1 LEDQALE
8 ADVLRKT
15 KAAKKRAAKRPG
27 PAVKEKPGKGA
38 ERAAPK
44 RGVSIY
50 FRWNE
55 RTDAVMG
62 QVDGGKL
69 LWRVRM
75 KRTTMSDISG
85 NADICC
91 TVTIQDI
98 PIVRDVP

>member
-1 LEDQALE
+1 
-8 ADVLRKT
+8 
-15 KAAKKRAAKRPG
+15 
-27 PAVKEKPGKGA
+27 
-38 ERAAPK
+38 
-44 RGVSIY
+44 
-50 FRWNE
+50 
-55 RTDAVMG
+55 MG